1 MFGSVY
7 KNCRV
12 LVTGQTGFK
21 GSYLAFWLQKL
32 GAKVCGVGLEMDYS
46 PTHLELLNLDIESH
60 IIDIRDAQ
68 LLEKVFNDFKP
79 EIVFHLAAQPL
90 VRLSYLKPVET
101 FSTNLMGTIN
111 VLEACRNCKTVKAIV
126 AISSDKCYE
135 NIEQLKGY
143 TEDDPMGGSDPYSA
157 SKGAMELIL
166 QSYRRSFFNPV
177 LYGKGVNCLLASGRA
192 GNVIGGGDWAQDRL
206 VCDMMK
212 AASKGEKSFIR
223 NPHSVRPFQHVLEP
237 LSGYLQLGQKL
248 LEGKSEFSS
257 GWNFGPKEDKA
268 VTVLAAANAMAAVW
282 DKVKFD
288 VATTQNGPHEAN
300 LLTLDCTKAYQ
311 KMQWE
316 GVWSSLDA
324 FKYTTLWYRK
334 YYEENI
340 VNTANDLDEYIAC
353 AIKKGLSWTK

>member
-1 MFGSVY
+1 MFGSIY
-7 KNCRV
+7 KNRRV
-12 LVTGQTGFK
+12 LVTGHTGFK

-32 GAKVCGVGLEMDYS
+32 GAQVCGIGLDMDYS
-46 PTHLELLNLDIESH
+46 PSHLSLLNLDIDSN
-60 IIDIRDAQ
+60 IVDIRNAQ
-68 LLEKVFNDFKP
+68 EVEKIFTSFKP

-111 VLEACRNCKTVKAIV
+111 ILEACRNCSTVKAIV

-143 TEDDPMGGSDPYSA
+143 TEEDPMGGSDPYSA
-157 SKGAMELIL
+157 SKGAMEIVL
-166 QSYRRSFFNPV
+166 QSYRRSFFNPA
-177 LYGKGVNCLLASGRA
+177 LYNNGVNCLLASGRA

-212 AASKGEKSFIR
+212 AASKGESSFIR
-223 NPHSVRPFQHVLEP
+223 NPNSVRPFQHVLEP

-248 LEGKSEFSS
+248 LEGKVEFAS
-257 GWNFGPKEDKA
+257 GWNFGPKEDKV
-268 VTVLAAANAMAAVW
+268 VTVLEAAKIMAEVW

-288 VATTQNGPHEAN
+288 VATTANGPHEAK

-316 GVWSSLDA
+316 GVWSSKEA

-334 YYEENI
+334 YYEENVI
-340 VNTANDLDEYIAC
+340 ATASNLDEYVAC

>member
-21 GSYLAFWLQKL
+21 GSYLALWLQKL
-32 GAKVCGVGLEMDYS
+32 GAKVCGIGLELDYS

-135 NIEQLKGY
+135 NRYE
-143 TEDDPMGGSDPYSA
+143 
-157 SKGAMELIL
+157 
-166 QSYRRSFFNPV
+166 
-177 LYGKGVNCLLASGRA
+177 
-192 GNVIGGGDWAQDRL
+192 
-206 VCDMMK
+206 
-212 AASKGEKSFIR
+212 
-223 NPHSVRPFQHVLEP
+223 
-237 LSGYLQLGQKL
+237 
-248 LEGKSEFSS
+248 
-257 GWNFGPKEDKA
+257 
-268 VTVLAAANAMAAVW
+268 VTDNA
-282 DKVKFD
+282 
-288 VATTQNGPHEAN
+288 
-300 LLTLDCTKAYQ
+300 
-311 KMQWE
+311 
-316 GVWSSLDA
+316 
-324 FKYTTLWYRK
+324 
-334 YYEENI
+334 
-340 VNTANDLDEYIAC
+340 
-353 AIKKGLSWTK
+353 